1 MSRRVRAARCAR
13 PVARRAFGRSGFD
26 PVAHPCE
33 MSVSR
38 TDAKV
43 FSGSPSLSISLCFM
57 SASQQVGGERGRD
70 DDGVL
75 LGLMLMLLS

>member
-1 MSRRVRAARCAR
+1 MGSGAGGRAG
-13 PVARRAFGRSGFD
+13 FQSGG
-26 PVAHPCE
+26 

-38 TDAKV
+38 TDVKV

-70 DDGVL
+70 DDGVS
-75 LGLMLMLLS
+75 LGLILMPLP